1 MRRWMAQREFQLIE
15 MLYRQLL
22 KLVLRI
28 AIELVCRQRLLQP
41 AGHLIDLAV
50 PGHSGQAV
58 GAFACRALCTTILQG
73 LTPTLLLPA
82 LTRLMD
88 RNILMLA

>member
-22 KLVLRI
+22 IVLRI

-50 PGHSGQAV
+50 PET
-58 GAFACRALCTTILQG
+58 F
-73 LTPTLLLPA
+73 
-82 LTRLMD
+82 
-88 RNILMLA
+88 